1 MYRTYRTGLA
11 LHAESAI
18 LGNRGG
24 GLGAFEQHPPGVFI
38 SRVEDPIQSLVL
50 RRIELPQVELPLL
63 AREYP
68 TDEHKLDYVD
78 KLELLVHHVLN
89 TCLESGQ
96 LFRTTPGQALLFL
109 GGEPHG
115 DARSE
120 PRGRGPCRVMR
131 LGDVEPPRL
140 PPLYGFHKGAL
151 EPCYV
156 RHLAHHGASAL
167 RLSAA
172 HHLRLDIESL
182 ES

>member
-1 MYRTYRTGLA
+1 MS
-11 LHAESAI
+11 H
-18 LGNRGG
+18 
-24 GLGAFEQHPPGVFI
+24 
-38 SRVEDPIQSLVL
+38 VEEPVQSSVL

-68 TDEHKLDYVD
+68 ADEHDLDYVD

-96 LFRTTPGQALLFL
+96 LFRITPGQDLLFP
-109 GGEPHG
+109 GGEPRG

-120 PRGRGPCRVMR
+120 LGGRCPCRVAW
-131 LGDVEPPRL
+131 LGDIELTRL

-156 RHLAHHGASAL
+156 GHLAHHGASTL
-167 RLSAA
+167 RLAAA
-172 HHLRLDIESL
+172 HHLRLDIEGL
-182 ES
+182 QPQTKVGGGCGGRPHTRR